1 MRYRHRHQASEIRA
15 GGGRN
20 CPESGPT
27 GGSTWWELRILR
39 PLACNRATPFLFG
52 AHYDTGA
59 DRPRELV
66 DVIGGEV
73 PIAPGQESADSL
85 PAGGGFPFID
95 DESTLLSRLRRAQ
108 GQIMES
114 FDSAAYAADPEGER
128 LRLLRLTT
136 AKIDFVVSHCA
147 PDTPQSPSSMGIEA
161 RRLAAQWVDD
171 IIASERG
178 ARERLA
184 TADDE

>member
-1 MRYRHRHQASEIRA
+1 MRYRHRHQASEVRA

-52 AHYDTGA
+52 AYYDTGA

-95 DESTLLSRLRRAQ
+95 DESTLLIRLRRAQ
-108 GQIMES
+108 DQIMES
-114 FDSAAYAADPEGER
+114 FDSAAYAADPEGEH
-128 LRLLRLTT
+128 LRLLQRAV

-147 PDTPQSPSSMGIEA
+147 PDTPQSPSSMGIEV
-161 RRLAAQWVDD
+161 RRLAAQWADD
-171 IIASERG
+171 IIASKRL

-184 TADDE
+184 MADE